1 MGMWQASHSANL
13 SSRITALEKQL
24 PEEVAKV
31 LEVCNE
37 NARGID
43 KLNNNMMTF
52 MNQLFG
58 TLGSGYPKQNCQR
71 L

>member
-1 MGMWQASHSANL
+1 LDGYVASITFCQP
-13 SSRITALEKQL
+13 SRITALEKQL

-52 MNQLFG
+52 INQLFG
-58 TLGSGYPKQNCQR
+58 TLGSS
-71 L
+71 